1 MEPMTL
7 GSPAGSPAT
16 GGMSGGGGFL
26 PAFLI
31 GEQNTPATPRNT
43 TLSPGK
49 SRSLAF
55 GATSPT
61 VATSPEFGRS
71 QQMRNLF
78 SNQSPAPTGSLF
90 STPKANTTASG
101 PPTQSL
107 FDSLR
112 EERNA
117 VPQSPAQT
125 FENLMHQQSMRNI
138 PLNQSVNDS
147 FALNNTTGINF
158 SRIQSPSTTTYDCL
172 DTSRSVLSPGRQCD
186 FWITVFGFPPTAL
199 SMILTHFSQCGTI
212 VDKVF
217 PPQSGNWVH
226 LKFTS
231 RLECDRAINFNEKI
245 LASSLMIG
253 VTRCKDPTLM
263 SRESQSI
270 LENGHT
276 RVRPLTHIAYKNA
289 QSPIDIAPS
298 PTTPKRSTGIVNK
311 AMDFFFGW

>member
-7 GSPAGSPAT
+7 GSPAGSPAA
-16 GGMSGGGGFL
+16 GGMTPGGGFL
-26 PAFLI
+26 PAYLI
-31 GEQNTPATPRNT
+31 GEQNTPATPRST
-43 TLSPGK
+43 TLSPGR

-55 GATSPT
+55 GATSPGIHG
-61 VATSPEFGRS
+61 SPEFGRA
-71 QQMRNLF
+71 QPVRNLF

-90 STPKANTTASG
+90 GPQKGNTGVSG

-117 VPQSPAQT
+117 IPQSPAQT
-125 FENLMHQQSMRNI
+125 FEGLLQQSTRSQA
-138 PLNQSVNDS
+138 LNQSVNDS
-147 FALNNTTGINF
+147 FALNASGVNI
-158 SRIQSPSTTTYDCL
+158 SRLQSPGSGYDVL
-172 DTSRSVLSPGRQCD
+172 DTSRSVMSPQGRHCD
-186 FWITVFGFPPTAL
+186 FWITVFGFPSSAL
-199 SMILTHFSQCGTI
+199 SLILNHFSQCGTI

-245 LASSLMIG
+245 LAGSLMIG

-263 SRESQSI
+263 SKESQSI

-276 RVRPLTHIAYKNA
+276 RVRPLAHIAYKNA

-311 AMDFFFGW
+311 AMDYFFGW